1 MSPDRTTAESGPA
14 AENDVPTP
22 YAAYLRTEVLHTLQ
36 ERVSEAPAEMAFLVN
51 VQVMELYFGLIV
63 HELRGVQRDLRENRL
78 VEANQGLYR
87 TVTHFRALNGTWTSL
102 SWMTPD
108 DFAPIKTGITESFGR
123 STSLQS
129 WMYRHLVFLLGIKSA
144 DALEPLDSMPGRQR
158 RLRAALAEPSVYDDV
173 LAVLHRRGLPV
184 PATHLRRDLT
194 EPYTPHPDVEQ
205 AWLRVYA
212 DRDPGNELYR
222 LGELLADIADEFTTW
237 KYRHLMSVRRTVGDR
252 PGFYGTSGTAWLAP
266 NLDELPYPE
275 LWSARSTLG

>member
-1 MSPDRTTAESGPA
+1 VSPDRTTAESGPA

-51 VQVMELYFGLIV
+51 V
-63 HELRGVQRDLRENRL
+63 
-78 VEANQGLYR
+78 
-87 TVTHFRALNGTWTSL
+87 
-102 SWMTPD
+102 
-108 DFAPIKTGITESFGR
+108 
-123 STSLQS
+123 
-129 WMYRHLVFLLGIKSA
+129 
-144 DALEPLDSMPGRQR
+144 
-158 RLRAALAEPSVYDDV
+158 

-184 PATHLRRDLT
+184 PAAHLRRDLT

-212 DRDPGNELYR
+212 NRDPGNELYR
-222 LGELLADIADEFTTW
+222 LGELLADIAEEFTTW

-266 NLDELPYPE
+266 TLDELPYPE